1 MMTRRRLSAMALIAI
16 MLAACGRAGAPQGG
30 AIRGEI
36 HFAVQSTESAAVVS
50 GAWRPILADMERR
63 TGLKVKLHVYA
74 KDAALIEAMHMTGVD
89 AGLFSNLAGLG
100 VVRHAGGEVF
110 ARTADPEGVA
120 ARVSV
125 LIAASKRGLTLDR
138 ALKCRRTLT
147 LGMGDTLS
155 TAGALA
161 PMTYL
166 FAPRDI
172 DPRTCFKEVRVGV
185 TPETDL
191 TAVAKGQ
198 LDLAA
203 VSSTALALD
212 QRQGRPGAAAV
223 TVLWSSPPLPQDPIV
238 RRRSLDPV
246 VKEKLRQFFLT
257 YGQGDGAGA
266 VKARGYL
273 AKINIGGFKPA
284 DDSHLLPVREMEAT
298 SAWYGA
304 KRAGDKAK
312 IAAAQGRRDEIT
324 AERVS
329 LEARTRA
336 PAAAQ

>member
-1 MMTRRRLSAMALIAI
+1 MMTRRRLTVIVLLAVV
-16 MLAACGRAGAPQGG
+16 LAACGRAGAPQGG
-30 AIRGEI
+30 AIPGEI
-36 HFAVQSTESAAVVS
+36 HFAVQSAEPAAVVS

-74 KDAALIEAMHMTGVD
+74 KDAALIEAMRATGVD
-89 AGLFSNLAGLG
+89 AGLFSNLSGLG
-100 VVRHAGGEVF
+100 AVRHAGGEVF
-110 ARTADPEGVA
+110 ARATDPEGLA

-125 LIAASKRGLTLDR
+125 LIASAKRGLTLDR

-147 LGMGDTLS
+147 LGMGDLLS
-155 TAGALA
+155 TAGAMA

-166 FAPRDI
+166 FAPRGI
-172 DPRTCFKEVRVGV
+172 DPRTCFRQVRVGAA
-185 TPETDL
+185 PEWDL
-191 TAVAKGQ
+191 TAVAAGQ

-203 VSSTALALD
+203 VSSATLASD
-212 QRQGRPGAAAV
+212 QNQGRPDTAAV
-223 TVLWSSPPLPQDPIV
+223 TVLWSSPPLPQDPII
-238 RRRSLDPV
+238 RRKSLDPV

-257 YGQGDGAGA
+257 YGQGPSAEA

-273 AKINIGGFKPA
+273 AKVNIGGFKPA

-304 KRAGDKAK
+304 KRSGDKAR
-312 IAAAQGRRDEIT
+312 IAAAQVKRDEIT
-324 AERVS
+324 AERVT

>member
-1 MMTRRRLSAMALIAI
+1 MMTRRRLSAMALIAV
-16 MLAACGRAGAPQGG
+16 MLAACGRAGAPQG

-36 HFAVQSTESAAVVS
+36 HFAVQSAEPAAVVS
-50 GAWRPILADMERR
+50 RAWRPILADMERR

-89 AGLFSNLAGLG
+89 AGLFSNLAGLE

-110 ARTADPEGVA
+110 ARTADAEGVA

-155 TAGALA
+155 TAAALA

-191 TAVAKGQ
+191 TAVARGQ
-198 LDLAA
+198 LDLASI
-203 VSSTALALD
+203 SSTTLALD
-212 QRQGRPGAAAV
+212 RRQGRPDAAAV

-257 YGQGDGAGA
+257 YGQGDGAEA

-304 KRAGDKAK
+304 KRAGEKAR
-312 IAAAQGRRDEIT
+312 IAAAQARRDEIT